1 MKTDI
6 ENINDYL
13 KNLPVDVKDA
23 LQRLR
28 DIIHKTAPGVEELIS
43 YGMPAFKYH
52 GMLVYFAVFKN
63 HCSLFG
69 GNGSLTT
76 KMKEDLK
83 DFKTTKGSIHFTVQ
97 KQLPALLIKKI
108 IKARMQENI
117 LKQQNKTK

>member
-1 MKTDI
+1 MKTDV
-6 ENINDYL
+6 ENIDDYL
-13 KNLPVDVKDA
+13 KNLPEDIKDA

-52 GMLVYFAVFKN
+52 GMLVYFAAFKN

-76 KMKEDLK
+76 QMKNDLK
-83 DFKTTKGSIHFTVQ
+83 DFETTKGSIHFTVE
-97 KQLPALLIKKI
+97 KQLPTLLVKKI
-108 IKARMQENI
+108 IKARMQQNI
-117 LKQQNKTK
+117 LKEKNKKK

>member
-1 MKTDI
+1 MKTDH

-13 KNLPVDVKDA
+13 KNLPVDVKNA

-52 GMLVYFAVFKN
+52 GMLVYFAAFKN

-117 LKQQNKTK
+117 LKQ

>member
-1 MKTDI
+1 MKTDH

-13 KNLPVDVKDA
+13 KNLPVDVKNA

-52 GMLVYFAVFKN
+52 GMLVYFAAFKN

-69 GNGSLTT
+69 GNGSITT

-83 DFKTTKGSIHFTVQ
+83 DFKTTKASIHFTVQ
-97 KQLPALLIKKI
+97 KQLPAPLIKKI

-117 LKQQNKTK
+117 LKQ

>member
-52 GMLVYFAVFKN
+52 GMLVYFAAFKN
-63 HCSLFG
+63 HCSLFS